1 MRDQLNSHK
10 ALVEQPVV
18 AHPVVLVPDR
28 GREALV
34 AMFRT
39 GVIHVPWMRGD
50 TMRRIAFPAVLA
62 IMVAAGGASAEG
74 REDLTRVVVPDD
86 EEAALLVLKEWL
98 GKRGFEVEAPKGSLV
113 MKRERISMSLVPIV
127 ENGGLDLIRVNAG
140 YSPKKEYKGSKEFEQ
155 LAVKLNRSQHFL
167 QVYVDDDGNLEAVSN
182 LTFYDELSA
191 RVFDSFEDLFIEV
204 VKKYVLTDEALK
216 MLQ

>member
-1 MRDQLNSHK
+1 
-10 ALVEQPVV
+10 
-18 AHPVVLVPDR
+18 
-28 GREALV
+28 
-34 AMFRT
+34 
-39 GVIHVPWMRGD
+39 
-50 TMRRIAFPAVLA
+50 MRRIAFPAVLA

-74 REDLTRVVVPDD
+74 REDLTRVVVPDNK
-86 EEAALLVLKEWL
+86 EAALLVLKEWL
-98 GKRGFEVEAPKGSLV
+98 GKRGFEVEARVGLLV
-113 MKRERISMSLVPIV
+113 MKRERILMNLIPIV
-127 ENGGLDLIRVNAG
+127 EEGGLDLIRVSNV

-155 LAVKLNRSQHFL
+155 LAVKLNRSQNFL